1 MKGEMNMK
9 KIIKMGIGVTLIYSV
24 AIICTFVMADRVE
37 RLEASL
43 LFLKNSI
50 KRFFIGML

>member
-9 KIIKMGIGVTLIYSV
+9 IIIILGIGVTLIYSV

-37 RLEASL
+37 RLEAS
-43 LFLKNSI
+43 FLQEERQVAIFEK
-50 KRFFIGML
+50 